1 MIKSLKTFLESAES
15 ALDISSWKSKP
26 GSQLGSNAGGIHL
39 DETGQKH
46 YVKFPRD
53 PEQARQEAASSKI
66 HALLGVNTLGSK
78 LVQRGGK
85 LGVATK
91 WNDDL
96 ETKSPRD
103 FENLTADQAAHV
115 ARIHHAG
122 VITKNWDT
130 VGLEHDNIM
139 FHKKTGV
146 PHAVDQGGSLN
157 YRAQGGHKDFGN
169 DIGEVKSYRDNNIN
183 PQAAHVFKHAFSAH
197 PGVEKNELVH
207 AKKLTYDDAHSAF
220 AEVGVKNAKEL
231 AKTVINRRDKLLQH
245 YGV

>member
-1 MIKSLKTFLESAES
+1 MFLESIES
-15 ALDISSWKSKP
+15 PLDISSWKPEK
-26 GSQLGSNAGGIHL
+26 GTQLGSNEGGIHQ
-39 DETGQKH
+39 DETGQRH

-66 HALLGVNTLGSK
+66 HALLGVNTMGSK
-78 LVQRGGK
+78 LVQHRGR

-96 ETKSPRD
+96 ERKSPRD
-103 FENLTADQAAHV
+103 FEHLTATQAAHI

-146 PHAVDQGGSLN
+146 PFAVDQGGSLN

-169 DIGEVKSYRDNNIN
+169 DIGEVKSYRDMNIN
-183 PQAAHVFKHAFSAH
+183 PQAAHVFKHAFGSN
-197 PGVEKNELVH
+197 PQVEKNELVH
-207 AKKLTYDDAHSAF
+207 AKKLTYGDVHSAF
-220 AEVGVKNAKEL
+220 AEVGAKNAKEL